1 MTSGGC
7 SYGNKNSTPL
17 KPARAAASNRSRKP
31 ISWNVMLRLAAK
43 FGTGRSLVYRRC
55 GGALLLPFGRATARR
70 TGRFAGMTHIRR
82 AFCIIAAALALLW
95 GGAVARAA
103 EPITI
108 GLSMALTGGLAAVGK
123 SGLLAMQIWAENIN
137 TKAGLLGRPVK
148 LVYYDDQSNPSTVPG
163 IYTKLID
170 VDKVDLVIS
179 GYATNMV
186 APAMPIV
193 MQKDRLFF
201 GLFSLGINVEFHY
214 PKYFSMLVFG
224 PDPKPAF
231 SKGWFDIALAQNPKP
246 QTIALVTADAEF
258 GRNALD
264 GARENVKK
272 IGLKTVYDRAYPPT
286 TVDYTPIIRA
296 VQAANPDLVY
306 VASYLPDTVGI
317 LRAVAETGL
326 TTTMFGG
333 ALVGTPTASLRSQ
346 MGPLLNGLLVGEL
359 WEPTETMNFPGIW
372 DFLKQYQAKAPAE
385 GIDPLGYFLPPF
397 AYGEMQILGD
407 AITAVGSLDE
417 EKLAQYMHGHSFK
430 TVVGE
435 I

>member
-1 MTSGGC
+1 
-7 SYGNKNSTPL
+7 
-17 KPARAAASNRSRKP
+17 
-31 ISWNVMLRLAAK
+31 
-43 FGTGRSLVYRRC
+43 
-55 GGALLLPFGRATARR
+55 
-70 TGRFAGMTHIRR
+70 MTHIGR
-82 AFCIIAAALALLW
+82 AFAFAFAALVLLA
-95 GGAVARAA
+95 GPMIARAA

-123 SGLLAMQIWAENIN
+123 SGLLAMQIWAEDTNA
-137 TKAGLLGRPVK
+137 KGGLLGRPVK

-193 MQKDRLFF
+193 MQHNRLFF

-231 SKGWFDIALAQNPKP
+231 SKGWFEIAMAQNPKP

-296 VQAANPDLVY
+296 VQATNPDVVY
-306 VASYLPDTVGI
+306 VASYPPDTAGL
-317 LRAVAETGL
+317 LRAINEIGL
-326 TTTMFGG
+326 KTNMFGG
-333 ALVGTPTASLRSQ
+333 ALVGVATAAMRQQL
-346 MGPLLNGLLVGEL
+346 GPLMNGIVITEL
-359 WEPTETMNFPGIW
+359 WEPAKTMEFPGIW

-385 GIDPLGYFLPPF
+385 GVDPLGYFLPPF
-397 AYGEMQILGD
+397 AYAELQILGD

-417 EKLAQYMHGHSFK
+417 DKLAQYMHSHPFK
-430 TVVGE
+430 TIVGDITFGPDGE
-435 I
+435 WTEARPIFVQYHGIKGNDLDQFRDDSRITILAPAQFKTGELIWPYNKAREAQ

>member
-1 MTSGGC
+1 
-7 SYGNKNSTPL
+7 
-17 KPARAAASNRSRKP
+17 
-31 ISWNVMLRLAAK
+31 
-43 FGTGRSLVYRRC
+43 
-55 GGALLLPFGRATARR
+55 
-70 TGRFAGMTHIRR
+70 MTHIRR
-82 AFCIIAAALALLW
+82 AFCIAVAALALLW

-123 SGLLAMQIWAENIN
+123 SGLLAMQIWAENTN
-137 TKAGLLGRPVK
+137 AKGGLLGRPVK
-148 LVYYDDQSNPSTVPG
+148 LVYYDDQSNPSTVPR
-163 IYTKLID
+163 IYTKRID
-170 VDKVDLVIS
+170 VDKLDLVIS
-179 GYATNMV
+179 RYATNMV

-193 MQKDRLFF
+193 MQKNRLFF

-231 SKGWFDIALAQNPKP
+231 SKGWFDIAMAQNPKP

-296 VQAANPDLVY
+296 VQAANPDIVY
-306 VASYLPDTVGI
+306 VASYPPDTAGL
-317 LRAVAETGL
+317 LRAISEIGL
-326 TTTMFGG
+326 KTNMFGG
-333 ALVGTPTASLRSQ
+333 ALVGVATAAMRQQL
-346 MGPLLNGLLVGEL
+346 GPLMNGIVVTEL
-359 WEPTETMNFPGIW
+359 WEPAKTMEFPGIW

-385 GIDPLGYFLPPF
+385 GVDPLGYFLPPF
-397 AYGEMQILGD
+397 AYAEMQVLEQ

-417 EKLAQYMHGHSFK
+417 DKLAQYMHSHPFK
-430 TVVGE
+430 TIVGDLAFGPDGE
-435 I
+435 WTEARPIFVQYHGIKSNDLDQFRDDSRITILSPPQFKTGELIWPYAKARE

>member
-1 MTSGGC
+1 V
-7 SYGNKNSTPL
+7 
-17 KPARAAASNRSRKP
+17 AA
-31 ISWNVMLRLAAK
+31 
-43 FGTGRSLVYRRC
+43 
-55 GGALLLPFGRATARR
+55 ALLLW
-70 TGRFAGMTHIRR
+70 
-82 AFCIIAAALALLW
+82 AAP
-95 GGAVARAA
+95 VARAA

-123 SGLLAMQIWAENIN
+123 SGLLAMQIWAENTN
-137 TKAGLLGRPVK
+137 AKGGLLGRPVK

-193 MQKDRLFF
+193 MQNDRLFF
-201 GLFSLGINVEFHY
+201 GLFSLGVNVEFHY

-272 IGLKTVYDRAYPPT
+272 FGLKTVYDRAYPPT

-296 VQAANPDLVY
+296 VQAANPDIVY
-306 VASYLPDTVGI
+306 VASYPPDTAGL
-317 LRAVAETGL
+317 LRAISEIGL
-326 TTTMFGG
+326 KTNMFGG
-333 ALVGTPTASLRSQ
+333 ALVGVGTAALRQ
-346 MGPLLNGLLVGEL
+346 QLGPLMNGIVVVEN
-359 WEPTETMNFPGIW
+359 WEPAKTMEFPGVW

-385 GIDPLGYFLPPF
+385 GVDPLGYFLPPF
-397 AYGEMQILGD
+397 AYAEMQVLEQ

-417 EKLAQYMHGHSFK
+417 DKLAQYMHSHPFK
-430 TVVGE
+430 TIVGDIAFGPDGE
-435 I
+435 WTEARPIFVQYHGIKSNDLDQFRDDSRITILSPPQFKTGELIWPYPKARETQ

>member
-1 MTSGGC
+1 
-7 SYGNKNSTPL
+7 
-17 KPARAAASNRSRKP
+17 
-31 ISWNVMLRLAAK
+31 
-43 FGTGRSLVYRRC
+43 
-55 GGALLLPFGRATARR
+55 
-70 TGRFAGMTHIRR
+70 MTHIPRVVCF
-82 AFCIIAAALALLW
+82 AIAALALLL
-95 GGAVARAA
+95 GTTVARAA
-103 EPITI
+103 DPIRI
-108 GLSMALTGGLAAVGK
+108 GFSIELTGPLAAVGK
-123 SGLLAMQIWAENIN
+123 TGLLAFQIWAEDVN
-137 TKAGLLGRPVK
+137 KKGGLLGRKVE
-148 LVYYDDQSNPSTVPG
+148 LVYYDDQGNPSNVPG
-163 IYTKLID
+163 IYTKLIEI
-170 VDKVDLVIS
+170 DKVDLLIS
-179 GYATNMV
+179 SYGTNLV

-193 MQKDRLFF
+193 MQKNRLFF
-201 GLFSLGINVEFHY
+201 GLFALGVNEPFHY

-224 PDPKPAF
+224 PDPKPTF
-231 SKGWFDIALAQNPKP
+231 SKGWFDIALKQNPKP
-246 QTIALVTADAEF
+246 ETVALVTADAEF

-264 GARENVKK
+264 GARENIKK
-272 IGLKTVYDRAYPPT
+272 LGLKTVYDRAYPPT

-326 TTTMFGG
+326 TTKMFGG

-346 MGPLLNGLLVGEL
+346 MGPLLNGLVVGEL

-407 AITAVGSLDE
+407 AINAVGSLDE
-417 EKLAQYMHGHSFK
+417 EKLAQYMHSHSFK

-435 I
+435 ISFNPDGEWTEPRNLFVQYHGIKGNDLDQFRDDSRITILYPSQYKSGEVVWPYNKARGE

>member
-1 MTSGGC
+1 
-7 SYGNKNSTPL
+7 
-17 KPARAAASNRSRKP
+17 
-31 ISWNVMLRLAAK
+31 
-43 FGTGRSLVYRRC
+43 
-55 GGALLLPFGRATARR
+55 
-70 TGRFAGMTHIRR
+70 MTHIRQ
-82 AFCIIAAALALLW
+82 AFCIAVAALALLW
-95 GGAVARAA
+95 GGAAARAA

-137 TKAGLLGRPVK
+137 AKGGLLGRPVK

-163 IYTKLID
+163 IYTKLIE
-170 VDKVDLVIS
+170 VDKVELVIS

-193 MQKDRLFF
+193 MQHNRLFF

-231 SKGWFDIALAQNPKP
+231 SKGWFDIAMAQNPKP

-272 IGLKTVYDRAYPPT
+272 IGVKTVYDRAYPPT

-296 VQAANPDLVY
+296 VQAANPDIVY
-306 VASYLPDTVGI
+306 VASYPPDTAGL
-317 LRAVAETGL
+317 LRAISEIGL
-326 TTTMFGG
+326 KTNLFGG
-333 ALVGTPTASLRSQ
+333 ALVGVATAALRQ
-346 MGPLLNGLLVGEL
+346 QLGTLMNGIVVVEN
-359 WEPTETMNFPGIW
+359 WEPAKTMEFPGIW

-385 GIDPLGYFLPPF
+385 GVDPLGYFLPPF
-397 AYGEMQILGD
+397 AYAEMQVLEQ
-407 AITAVGSLDE
+407 AITAVGSLNED
-417 EKLAQYMHGHSFK
+417 KLAQYMHNHPFK
-430 TVVGE
+430 TIVGDLAFGPDGE
-435 I
+435 WTEARPIFVQYHGIKSNDLDQFRDDSRITILSPPQFKTGELIWPYAKARE

>member
-1 MTSGGC
+1 LTTFIRQAFC
-7 SYGNKNSTPL
+7 I
-17 KPARAAASNRSRKP
+17 AVAA
-31 ISWNVMLRLAAK
+31 
-43 FGTGRSLVYRRC
+43 
-55 GGALLLPFGRATARR
+55 ALLLWSAP
-70 TGRFAGMTHIRR
+70 
-82 AFCIIAAALALLW
+82 L
-95 GGAVARAA
+95 VRAA

-123 SGLLAMQIWAENIN
+123 SGLLAMQIWAENTN
-137 TKAGLLGRPVK
+137 AKGGLLGRPVK
-148 LVYYDDQSNPSTVPG
+148 LIYYDDQSNPSTVPG

-193 MQKDRLFF
+193 MQKERLFF
-201 GLFSLGINVEFHY
+201 GLFSLGVNVEFHY

-231 SKGWFDIALAQNPKP
+231 SKGWFDIAMAQDPKP

-272 IGLKTVYDRAYPPT
+272 FGLKTVYDRAYPPT

-296 VQAANPDLVY
+296 VQAANPDIVY
-306 VASYLPDTVGI
+306 VASYPPDTAGL
-317 LRAVAETGL
+317 LRAISEIGL
-326 TTTMFGG
+326 KTNMFGG
-333 ALVGTPTASLRSQ
+333 ALVGVATAALRQ
-346 MGPLLNGLLVGEL
+346 QLGPLMNGIVVVEN
-359 WEPTETMNFPGIW
+359 WEPAKTMEFSGIW

-385 GIDPLGYFLPPF
+385 GVDPLGYFLPPF
-397 AYGEMQILGD
+397 AYAEMQVLEQ

-417 EKLAQYMHGHSFK
+417 DKLAQYMHSHPFNTIVGDISFGPDGEWTEARPIFVQYHGIKGNDLDQFRDDSRITLLSPPQFK
-430 TVVGE
+430 TGE
-435 I
+435 LIWPYSKARE

>member
-1 MTSGGC
+1 MS
-7 SYGNKNSTPL
+7 
-17 KPARAAASNRSRKP
+17 
-31 ISWNVMLRLAAK
+31 
-43 FGTGRSLVYRRC
+43 
-55 GGALLLPFGRATARR
+55 
-70 TGRFAGMTHIRR
+70 HIRRR
-82 AFCIIAAALALLW
+82 AFCIAFVALALSW
-95 GGAVARAA
+95 GGPAARAA

-123 SGLLAMQIWAENIN
+123 SGLLAMQIWADNIN
-137 TKAGLLGRPVK
+137 AKGGLLGRPVK

-170 VDKVDLVIS
+170 VDKVDLLIS

-193 MQKDRLFF
+193 MQKNRLFF

-246 QTIALVTADAEF
+246 QTVALVTADAEF

-272 IGLKTVYDRAYPPT
+272 FGLKTVYDRAYPPT

-296 VQAANPDLVY
+296 VQAANPDIVY
-306 VASYLPDTVGI
+306 VASYPPDTAGL
-317 LRAVAETGL
+317 LRAISEIGL
-326 TTTMFGG
+326 KTNMFGG
-333 ALVGTPTASLRSQ
+333 ALVGVATAAMRQQL
-346 MGPLLNGLLVGEL
+346 GPLMNGIVVTEL
-359 WEPTETMNFPGIW
+359 WEPAKTMEFPGIW

-385 GIDPLGYFLPPF
+385 GVDPLGYFLPPF
-397 AYGEMQILGD
+397 AYAEMQVLEQ

-417 EKLAQYMHGHSFK
+417 DKLAQYMHSHPFK
-430 TVVGE
+430 TIVGDLAFGPDGE
-435 I
+435 WTEARPIFVQYHGIKSNDLDQFRDDSPITILSPPQFKTGELIWPYNKARETQ

>member
-1 MTSGGC
+1 M
-7 SYGNKNSTPL
+7 SY
-17 KPARAAASNRSRKP
+17 
-31 ISWNVMLRLAAK
+31 
-43 FGTGRSLVYRRC
+43 
-55 GGALLLPFGRATARR
+55 
-70 TGRFAGMTHIRR
+70 IRR
-82 AFCIIAAALALLW
+82 ALCIAVMALALSW
-95 GGAVARAA
+95 GGGMARAA

-137 TKAGLLGRPVK
+137 AKGGLLGRPVK
-148 LVYYDDQSNPSTVPG
+148 LIYYDNQSNPSTVPG

-193 MQKDRLFF
+193 MQKERLFF
-201 GLFSLGINVEFHY
+201 GLFSLGVNVEFHY

-272 IGLKTVYDRAYPPT
+272 FGLKTVYDRAYPPT

-296 VQAANPDLVY
+296 VQATSPDIVY
-306 VASYLPDTVGI
+306 VASYPPDTAGL
-317 LRAVAETGL
+317 LRAISEIGL
-326 TTTMFGG
+326 KTNMFGG
-333 ALVGTPTASLRSQ
+333 ALVGVATAALRQ
-346 MGPLLNGLLVGEL
+346 QLGPLMNGIVVVEN
-359 WEPTETMNFPGIW
+359 WEPAKTMEFPGIW

-385 GIDPLGYFLPPF
+385 GVDPLGYFLPPF
-397 AYGEMQILGD
+397 AYAEMQVLEQ

-417 EKLAQYMHGHSFK
+417 DKLAQYMHSHPFK
-430 TVVGE
+430 TIVGDIAFGPDGE
-435 I
+435 WTEARPIFVQYHGIKGNDLDQFRDDSRITILYPSQYKSGDVIWPYNKARGE